1 MTASDRRD
9 TRRAWQ
15 LHGLALLALVVLY
28 AYIFGGVLL
37 GPPRGGFDLSGF
49 VAAMSLMFLVAY
61 ALVTTFFMVWV
72 GRRTWG
78 PVVMHVLLAGGYIVW
93 VALDDRAA
101 AERQAEAERQR
112 VDAEQRRVENCLE
125 VELRAIRGAPPRAV
139 VELHN
144 GCEVPLALHDVG
156 LVGFTPAGGNVFL
169 DPEDRDDREVT
180 TLPRHQRAIFRVVS
194 TSPGDLAVGDG
205 WNWRCNVL
213 VDGPDPGIPCFAT
226 PGAPWTSGCGAFRRI
241 ALDNR

>member
-1 MTASDRRD
+1 VTDRRD

-28 AYIFGGVLL
+28 FYVFGGVLL
-37 GPPRGGFDLSGF
+37 GLPRGENVLLGL
-49 VAAMSLMFLVAY
+49 AAVFTLEILVAY
-61 ALVTTFFMVWV
+61 ALVTTFLMVWV
-72 GRRTWG
+72 GGRTWG
-78 PVVMHVLLAGGYIVW
+78 PVVMHVLLAGGYIVA
-93 VALDDRAA
+93 VVLDDRAA
-101 AERQAEAERQR
+101 AAEQAEVERQYAEDER
-112 VDAEQRRVENCLE
+112 RRVENCLG

-144 GCEVPLALHDVG
+144 GCEVPLALHNVS
-156 LVGFTPAGGNVFL
+156 LVGFTPAGGNAIL
-169 DPEDRDDREVT
+169 DPEDRDEREVT
-180 TLPRHQRAIFRVVS
+180 TLPPHQRATFRLVS
-194 TSPGDLAVGDG
+194 TFPGDLAIGDG

-226 PGAPWTSGCGAFRRI
+226 PDAPSTGGCGSFRRV

>member
-1 MTASDRRD
+1 MTASERRD

-15 LHGLALLALVVLY
+15 IHGLALLALVVLY
-28 AYIFGGVLL
+28 FYVFGEVLL
-37 GPPRGGFDLSGF
+37 GLPRGKF
-49 VAAMSLMFLVAY
+49 VLRGLAAVFTLEILIAY
-61 ALVTTFFMVWV
+61 ALATTFLMVWV

-78 PVVMHVLLAGGYIVW
+78 PAVMHALLAGSYIVA
-93 VALDDRAA
+93 VVLDDRAAEERRAA
-101 AERQAEAERQR
+101 AERQHAEEER
-112 VDAEQRRVENCLE
+112 RRVVNCLG

-144 GCEVPLALHDVG
+144 GCEVPLPLHNLG
-156 LVGFTPAGGNVFL
+156 LVGFAPAGGNVFL
-169 DPEDRDDREVT
+169 DPEGRDEREVT
-180 TLPRHQRAIFRVVS
+180 TLPPHQRATFRLVS
-194 TSPGDLAVGDG
+194 TFPGDLAVGDG

-226 PGAPWTSGCGAFRRI
+226 PGAPSTAGCGAFRRV